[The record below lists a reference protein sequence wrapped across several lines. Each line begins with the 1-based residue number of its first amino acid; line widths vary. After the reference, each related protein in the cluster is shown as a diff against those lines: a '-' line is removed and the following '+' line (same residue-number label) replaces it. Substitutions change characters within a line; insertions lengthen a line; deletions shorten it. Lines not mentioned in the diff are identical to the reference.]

1 MKHPKFFSD
10 LTDQER
16 EDYFMAPPQKEI
28 KQKQVITGRLAV
40 VIGLAVFAIIG
51 GVAIWNNY
59 FNR

>member
-1 MKHPKFFSD
+1 MKKHRFF
-10 LTDQER
+10 TPREE
-16 EDYFMAPPQKEI
+16 EDYYSVPHQEEI

-40 VIGLAVFAIIG
+40 IIGLAVFLIIV

>member
-1 MKHPKFFSD
+1 MKNHRFF
-10 LTDQER
+10 TPQEE
-16 EDYFMAPPQKEI
+16 EDYYSVPPQKEI

-40 VIGLAVFAIIG
+40 VIGLAIGAIIG